1 MSYEGY
7 KEGRHKS
14 KGGLIRSFVKLD
26 GNRIQDI
33 EFSGD
38 FFLFPETAIEKIAET
53 LKGVYATSDSVLDA
67 VRLAYDLEGIIAP
80 GTVPED
86 FVTSIMLA
94 VEA

>member
-26 GNRIQDI
+26 GNKIQDI

-38 FFLFPETAIEKIAET
+38 FFLFPESAIELIAGS
-53 LKGVYATSDSVLDA
+53 LIGIDANSDSVLAA
-67 VRLAYDLEGIIAP
+67 VRLAYESGSVTAP
-80 GTVPED
+80 GTAPED
-86 FVTSIMLA
+86 FATSIMQA
-94 VEA
+94 IRA